1 MPDFQLIALD
11 IDGTLAN
18 AQRKLTEETLRVLQT
33 LLAADVEIVLVTGL
47 NPWPARRY
55 VAQIGPVSAIC
66 LNGIFLMKGEE
77 IHAGSFLDPAAARE
91 AARFIV
97 ARGYVPLVYGADG
110 VTRYLPT
117 DDADADAMH
126 EVAKL
131 IAERDYQP
139 FEAVDAIDAL
149 FEVTPAQVSVC
160 ETGERAERLQPDLA
174 AAFDERAYV
183 VYQPGPRA
191 WLEVNHPDARKDVA
205 LLHFAQRREIP
216 PERIVYFGDSLN
228 DLPVF
233 RALPHAV
240 AMGNARPEV
249 KALAWRIAPSNEEDG
264 VAQMLVELFP
274 PLF

>member
-1 MPDFQLIALD
+1 MLDFQLVALD
-11 IDGTLAN
+11 IDGTLAD
-18 AQRKLTEETLRVLQT
+18 AQRKLTDETLRVLQT
-33 LLAADVEIVLVTGL
+33 LLAAEVEIVLVTGL
-47 NPWPARRY
+47 NPWPVRRY
-55 VAQIGPVSAIC
+55 VAQIGVISAIC
-66 LNGIFLMKGEE
+66 LNGIFLLEGEA
-77 IHAGSFLDPAAARE
+77 IHAGSFLDPAVAHDAAH
-91 AARFIV
+91 FIIEQ
-97 ARGYVPLVYGADG
+97 GYVPLVYGADG
-110 VTRYLPT
+110 VTRYVPAE
-117 DDADADAMH
+117 DGADAMH
-126 EVAKL
+126 EVSKL

-149 FEVTPAQVSVC
+149 FEVTPAQVSIC

-205 LLHFAQRREIP
+205 LLHFAQRRDIP
-216 PERIVYFGDSLN
+216 PEHIVYFGDSLN

-233 RALPHAV
+233 RALPRAV

-249 KALAWRIAPSNEEDG
+249 KELAWRVAPSNEENG
-264 VAQMLVELFP
+264 VAQLLVDLFP